1 MGWVKSDWT
10 SILSVSV
17 VKALNSS
24 IVDLFCTQY
33 TCSCH
38 TQQLAISDAFKSFKD
53 DNESMLD
60 KCQKLTA
67 HLKRA
72 DNSRKL
78 LHAECA
84 LAGHKPNAIP
94 VANDTRWD
102 SGYDCMKG
110 VFYHQPCLLKLAQ
123 AGQLRFE
130 DLNGVTTDLWPPLCD
145 IEGRRHWGQRHWAHD
160 FEGRR
165 LWGQTTLRADDFEG
179 KYL

>member
-1 MGWVKSDWT
+1 MLKILLGWVKKWLDQYT
-10 SILSVSV
+10 ISISGQSLEQQHCGS
-17 VKALNSS
+17 ALN
-24 IVDLFCTQY
+24 

-110 VFYHQPCLLKLAQ
+110 VLYHQPCLLKLPKHSILLGTILQ
-123 AGQLRFE
+123 VNRKSFIFPFSE
-130 DLNGVTTDLWPPLCD
+130 YLNDWTKSRKLLLLDYP
-145 IEGRRHWGQRHWAHD
+145 IE
-160 FEGRR
+160 
-165 LWGQTTLRADDFEG
+165 
-179 KYL
+179 